1 MESSQSHIELAEA
14 LADTFT
20 VYVPDRRGRG
30 MSGPFGDGYSVQKE
44 IEDLDALLTKTD
56 AHSSKGEHLE
66 GEAYQPP
73 QHAHRHRRRCR
84 DRQPC
89 GERRPDRARRSAG
102 WTAALSVGM
111 EPTRCRRSAHDPGR
125 VVRDLIVTIADG
137 GDCLADLSVLRE
149 QPDLFGE
156 VASSPTAWRVID
168 AITPERLGVLRDARR
183 QARERAWAKGAA
195 PERITLDFDATL
207 VTAHSEKEGAAD
219 TRGRRIMPCREPVAR
234 GQPARQQQVRRNSS
248 RTLEGEAGRSA

>member
-1 MESSQSHIELAEA
+1 
-14 LADTFT
+14 
-20 VYVPDRRGRG
+20 
-30 MSGPFGDGYSVQKE
+30 
-44 IEDLDALLTKTD
+44 
-56 AHSSKGEHLE
+56 
-66 GEAYQPP
+66 
-73 QHAHRHRRRCR
+73 
-84 DRQPC
+84 
-89 GERRPDRARRSAG
+89 
-102 WTAALSVGM
+102 
-111 EPTRCRRSAHDPGR
+111 
-125 VVRDLIVTIADG
+125 VRDLIVTIADG
-137 GDCLADLSVLRE
+137 DDCLADLSVLRE